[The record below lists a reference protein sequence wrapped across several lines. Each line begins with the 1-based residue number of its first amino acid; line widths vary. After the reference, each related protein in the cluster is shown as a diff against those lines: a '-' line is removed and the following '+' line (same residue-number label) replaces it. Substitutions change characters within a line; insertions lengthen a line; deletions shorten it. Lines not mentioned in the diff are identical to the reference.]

1 LQTDLKIIHI
11 LASAGSPASIE
22 INDNMPCPLVT
33 IGIPTFNQEKYIS
46 EAIESALAQHYPNL
60 EVVVADD
67 GSTDNTAPIA
77 SKYLSDPRFKYYRNP
92 CNAGRVGNYKKLLYE
107 FAGGEWYLN
116 LDGDDFL
123 VDTNFI
129 STAIECISQNK
140 QLVLFQSTHF
150 REDNLGSRTLK
161 TFPQTQLLTIVD
173 GKDFLINYPEKMG
186 VQHLGAVYNRKKAME
201 IDFYRSDTLRSD
213 SESILRLALKG
224 QVAFY
229 NKPVGVW
236 RDHGNNE
243 TWLLNEQTLSKE
255 KAVFDAVAADASGII
270 SPGVLKKWVKKVREN
285 IDLYYLDSYLAR
297 KPFPSNFKFLARHFH
312 LRLAYFRLFFKHLY
326 HGLFKNI
333 PNKYHGRA
341 NNSSGYVSRA

>member
-1 LQTDLKIIHI
+1 M
-11 LASAGSPASIE
+11 SY
-22 INDNMPCPLVT
+22 PLVT
-33 IGIPTFNQEKYIS
+33 IGIPTYNQENYIQQ
-46 EAIESALAQHYPNL
+46 AIESALAQDYSNL

-67 GSTDNTAPIA
+67 YSTDNTANIV
-77 SKYLSDPRFKYYRNP
+77 SEYLNDIRFKYFKNSYNL
-92 CNAGRVGNYKKLLYE
+92 GRVGNYKKLLYE
-107 FAGGEWYLN
+107 YAQGDWYLN
-116 LDGDDFL
+116 HDGDDFL
-123 VDTNFI
+123 VDNSFI
-129 STAIECISQNK
+129 STGIECIWGNK
-140 QLVLFQSTHF
+140 DIVLFQATHF
-150 REDNLGSRTLK
+150 REDNAGNRIQKS
-161 TFPQTQLLTIVD
+161 FPPTQLLTIVE
-173 GKDFLINYPEKMG
+173 GKDFLLNYPEKMG

-297 KPFPSNFKFLARHFH
+297 NTFPSNFKFLARHFH

-341 NNSSGYVSRA
+341 NNSSGHVSRA